1 MIKINNLSKT
11 YGNKLVLENVDL
23 EIKEGKVYG
32 LIGRNGAGKTTLMKI
47 LSDQI
52 INYQGEIYYQNSN
65 ILLNNQL
72 KKNLVYIGEDFLT
85 YNLKEKK
92 LIKTVNYIKK
102 LYPKFNQER
111 FDELSTLF
119 KIDLLAK
126 YKKLSYGNQSL
137 FRNILALSLQAQ
149 FLLLDEPSTGL
160 DEINRDLFYGKL
172 IEYQE
177 IENSTIIIS
186 SHILSDIENIV
197 TDIFILNDGK
207 IIVNDPI
214 DDLLEKSFVI
224 TINAENLHFFAS
236 KNIIKKSNIGKQI
249 ILYVYDNFS
258 NDEMR
263 KIKEIADI
271 KRLNLKELFLA
282 LTKED

>member
-11 YGNKLVLENVDL
+11 YGNKLVLENVNL
-23 EIKEGKVYG
+23 EIKEGKIYG

-52 INYQGEIYYQNSN
+52 INYQGEIYYKDTN
-65 ILLNNQL
+65 ILLSNQL
-72 KKNLVYIGEDFLT
+72 KKNLIYIGEDFLT

-92 LIKTVNYIKK
+92 LIKTINYIKK

-111 FDELSTLF
+111 FDELSALF

-137 FRNILALSLQAQ
+137 FRNIIALSLQAQ

-177 IENSTIIIS
+177 IDNSTIIIS
-186 SHILSDIENIV
+186 SHILSDIEKIV
-197 TDIFILNDGK
+197 TDLLILNEGK

-214 DDLLEKSFVI
+214 DVLLEKAFVI
-224 TINAENLHFFAS
+224 TINAENLHFFVS

-249 ILYVYDNFS
+249 ILYVYDSFS

>member
-11 YGNKLVLENVDL
+11 YGNKLVLENVNL

-32 LIGRNGAGKTTLMKI
+32 LIGRNGAGKTTLMKV

-52 INYQGEIYYQNSN
+52 INYQGEIYYKDTN
-65 ILLNNQL
+65 ILLSNQL
-72 KKNLVYIGEDFLT
+72 KKNLIFIGEDFLT

-102 LYPKFNQER
+102 MYPKFNQER
-111 FDELSTLF
+111 FDELSALF

-137 FRNILALSLQAQ
+137 FRNIIALSLQAQ

-160 DEINRDLFYGKL
+160 DEINRDLFYKKL

-177 IENSTIIIS
+177 IDNSTIIIS
-186 SHILSDIENIV
+186 SHILSDIEKIV
-197 TDIFILNDGK
+197 TNLIIINDGK
-207 IIVNDPI
+207 IIVNEPI
-214 DDLLEKSFVI
+214 DELLEKAFVI
-224 TINAENLHFFAS
+224 TINAENLHFFTS

-249 ILYVYDNFS
+249 ILYVYDSFS

>member
-11 YGNKLVLENVDL
+11 YGNKLVLDNINL
-23 EIKEGKVYG
+23 EITEGKIYG
-32 LIGRNGAGKTTLMKI
+32 LIGRNGAGKTTLMKV

-52 INYQGEIYYQNSN
+52 INYQGEIYYKDTN
-65 ILLNNQL
+65 ILLSNQL
-72 KKNLVYIGEDFLT
+72 KKNLIYIGEDFLT

-111 FDELSTLF
+111 FDELSALF

-137 FRNILALSLQAQ
+137 FRNNIALSLQAQ

-160 DEINRDLFYGKL
+160 DEINRDLFYKKL

-177 IENSTIIIS
+177 IDNSTIIIS
-186 SHILSDIENIV
+186 SHILSDIEKIV
-197 TDIFILNDGK
+197 TNLIIINDGK
-207 IIVNDPI
+207 IIVNDSI
-214 DDLLEKSFVI
+214 DELLEKALLI
-224 TINAENLHFFAS
+224 TTNEENLSFFES

-249 ILYVYDNFS
+249 ILYVYDNFTD
-258 NDEMR
+258 DELR
-263 KIKEIADI
+263 KIREVAEIN
-271 KRLNLKELFLA
+271 RLNLKELFLA

>member
-1 MIKINNLSKT
+1 M
-11 YGNKLVLENVDL
+11 
-23 EIKEGKVYG
+23 
-32 LIGRNGAGKTTLMKI
+32 
-47 LSDQI
+47 
-52 INYQGEIYYQNSN
+52 
-65 ILLNNQL
+65 
-72 KKNLVYIGEDFLT
+72 
-85 YNLKEKK
+85 
-92 LIKTVNYIKK
+92 
-102 LYPKFNQER
+102 YPKFNQER
-111 FDELSTLF
+111 FDELSALF

-137 FRNILALSLQAQ
+137 FRNIIALSLQAQ

-177 IENSTIIIS
+177 IDNSTIIIS
-186 SHILSDIENIV
+186 SHILSDIEKIV
-197 TDIFILNDGK
+197 TEIFILNDGK

-214 DDLLEKSFVI
+214 DDLLEKAFVI
-224 TINAENLHFFAS
+224 TINAENLHFFVS

-249 ILYVYDNFS
+249 ILYVYDSFS

>member
-23 EIKEGKVYG
+23 EIKEGKIYG
-32 LIGRNGAGKTTLMKI
+32 LIGRNGAGKTTLMKV

-52 INYQGEIYYQNSN
+52 INYQGEIYYKDTN
-65 ILLNNQL
+65 ILLSNQL
-72 KKNLVYIGEDFLT
+72 KKNLIYIGEDFLT
-85 YNLKEKK
+85 YNLKEQK

-137 FRNILALSLQAQ
+137 FRNIIALSLQAH

-160 DEINRDLFYGKL
+160 DEINRDLFYKKL

-177 IENSTIIIS
+177 IDNSTIIIS
-186 SHILSDIENIV
+186 SHILSDIEKIV
-197 TDIFILNDGK
+197 TDLLILNEGK

-214 DDLLEKSFVI
+214 DVLLEKAFVI

-249 ILYVYDNFS
+249 ILYVYDSFS

>member
-23 EIKEGKVYG
+23 EIKEGKIYG
-32 LIGRNGAGKTTLMKI
+32 LIGRNGAGKTTLMKV

-52 INYQGEIYYQNSN
+52 INYQGEIYYKDTN
-65 ILLNNQL
+65 ILLSNQL
-72 KKNLVYIGEDFLT
+72 KKNLIYIGEDFLT
-85 YNLKEKK
+85 YNLKEQK

-102 LYPKFNQER
+102 MYPKFNQER
-111 FDELSTLF
+111 FDELSALF

-137 FRNILALSLQAQ
+137 FRNIIALSLQAQ

-177 IENSTIIIS
+177 IDNSTIIIS
-186 SHILSDIENIV
+186 SHILSDIEKIV
-197 TDIFILNDGK
+197 TDLFIINDGK

-224 TINAENLHFFAS
+224 TINAENLHFFTS

-249 ILYVYDNFS
+249 ILYVYDSFS

>member
-1 MIKINNLSKT
+1 MIKINNVSKT
-11 YGNKLVLENVDL
+11 YGNKLVLDNINL
-23 EIKEGKVYG
+23 EITEGKIYG
-32 LIGRNGAGKTTLMKI
+32 LIGRNGAGKTTLMKV

-52 INYQGEIYYQNSN
+52 INYQGEIYYKDTN
-65 ILLNNQL
+65 ILLSNQL
-72 KKNLVYIGEDFLT
+72 KKNLIYIGEDFLT
-85 YNLKEKK
+85 YNLKEQK

-137 FRNILALSLQAQ
+137 FRNIIALSLQAQ

-177 IENSTIIIS
+177 IDNSTIIIS
-186 SHILSDIENIV
+186 SHILSDIEKIV
-197 TDIFILNDGK
+197 TDLLILNEGK

-214 DDLLEKSFVI
+214 DDLLKKAFVI
-224 TINAENLHFFAS
+224 TINAENLHFFTS

>member
-23 EIKEGKVYG
+23 EIKEGKIYG
-32 LIGRNGAGKTTLMKI
+32 LIGRNGAGKTTLMKV

-52 INYQGEIYYQNSN
+52 INYQGEIYYKDTN
-65 ILLNNQL
+65 ILLSNQL
-72 KKNLVYIGEDFLT
+72 KKNLIYIGEDFLT

-92 LIKTVNYIKK
+92 ITKTVNYIKK

-111 FDELSTLF
+111 FDELSALF

-137 FRNILALSLQAQ
+137 FRNIVALSLQAQ

-172 IEYQE
+172 NEYQE
-177 IENSTIIIS
+177 IDNSTIIIS
-186 SHILSDIENIV
+186 SHILSDIEKIV
-197 TDIFILNDGK
+197 TDLLILNEGK

-214 DDLLEKSFVI
+214 DVLLEKAFVI

-263 KIKEIADI
+263 KLKEIADI

>member
-11 YGNKLVLENVDL
+11 YGNKLVLENVNL

-32 LIGRNGAGKTTLMKI
+32 LIGRNGAGKTTLMKV

-52 INYQGEIYYQNSN
+52 INYQGEIYYKDTN
-65 ILLNNQL
+65 ILLSNQL
-72 KKNLVYIGEDFLT
+72 KKNLIYIGEDFLT
-85 YNLKEKK
+85 YNLKEQK

-137 FRNILALSLQAQ
+137 FRNIIALSLQAQ

-177 IENSTIIIS
+177 IDNSTIIIS
-186 SHILSDIENIV
+186 SHILSDIEKIV
-197 TDIFILNDGK
+197 TDLFIINDGK

-214 DDLLEKSFVI
+214 DDLLEKAFVI
-224 TINAENLHFFAS
+224 TINAENLHFFVS

-249 ILYVYDNFS
+249 ILYVYDSFS
-258 NDEMR
+258 IDEMR

>member
-23 EIKEGKVYG
+23 EIKEGKIYG

-52 INYQGEIYYQNSN
+52 INYQGEIYYKDTN
-65 ILLNNQL
+65 ILLSNQL

-111 FDELSTLF
+111 FDELRTLF

-137 FRNILALSLQAQ
+137 FRNIIALSLQAQ

-160 DEINRDLFYGKL
+160 DEINRDLFYKKL

-177 IENSTIIIS
+177 IDNSTIIIS
-186 SHILSDIENIV
+186 SHILSDIEKIV
-197 TDIFILNDGK
+197 TDLLILNEGK

-214 DDLLEKSFVI
+214 DELLEKAFVI

-249 ILYVYDNFS
+249 ILYVYDSFS

>member
-23 EIKEGKVYG
+23 EIKEGKIYG

-52 INYQGEIYYQNSN
+52 INYQGEIYYKDTN
-65 ILLNNQL
+65 ILLSNQL
-72 KKNLVYIGEDFLT
+72 KKNLIYIGEDFLT

-111 FDELSTLF
+111 FDELSALF

-137 FRNILALSLQAQ
+137 FRNIIALSLQAQ

-160 DEINRDLFYGKL
+160 DEINRDLFYKKL

-177 IENSTIIIS
+177 IDNSTIIIS
-186 SHILSDIENIV
+186 SHILSDIEKIV
-197 TDIFILNDGK
+197 TDLLILNEGK

-214 DDLLEKSFVI
+214 DDLLEKAFVI

-249 ILYVYDNFS
+249 ILFVYDNFT
-258 NDEMR
+258 DYELR
-263 KIKEIADI
+263 KIREVAEIN
-271 KRLNLKELFLA
+271 RLNLKELFLA

>member
-1 MIKINNLSKT
+1 MIKINNISKT
-11 YGNKLVLENVDL
+11 YGNKLVLDNINL
-23 EIKEGKVYG
+23 EITEGKIYG

-52 INYQGEIYYQNSN
+52 INYQGEIYYKDSN
-65 ILLNNQL
+65 ILLSNNL
-72 KKNLVYIGEDFLT
+72 KKNLIYIGEDFLT

-92 LIKTVNYIKK
+92 LIKTVKYIKE

-111 FDELSTLF
+111 FDELSALF

-126 YKKLSYGNQSL
+126 YRKLSYGNQSL
-137 FRNILALSLQAQ
+137 FRNIIALSLKAQ

-160 DEINRDLFYGKL
+160 DEINRDLFYKKL

-177 IENSTIIIS
+177 IDNSTIIIS
-186 SHILSDIENIV
+186 SHILSDIERIV
-197 TDIFILNDGK
+197 TNLIIINDGK

-214 DDLLEKSFVI
+214 DELLEKALLI
-224 TINAENLHFFAS
+224 TTNKENLSFFES

-249 ILYVYDNFS
+249 ILYVYDNFTD
-258 NDEMR
+258 DELR
-263 KIKEIADI
+263 KIREVAEIN
-271 KRLNLKELFLA
+271 RLNLKELFLA

>member
-23 EIKEGKVYG
+23 EIKEGKIYA
-32 LIGRNGAGKTTLMKI
+32 LIGRNGAGKTTLMKV

-52 INYQGEIYYQNSN
+52 INYQGEIYYKDSN
-65 ILLNNQL
+65 ILLSNQL
-72 KKNLVYIGEDFLT
+72 KKNLIFIGEDFLT

-137 FRNILALSLQAQ
+137 FRNIVALSLKAQ

-177 IENSTIIIS
+177 IDNSTIIIS
-186 SHILSDIENIV
+186 SHILSDIEKIV
-197 TDIFILNDGK
+197 TEIFILNDGK

-214 DDLLEKSFVI
+214 DDLLEKAFVI
-224 TINAENLHFFAS
+224 TINAENLHFFVS

-249 ILYVYDNFS
+249 ILYVYDSFS

>member
-32 LIGRNGAGKTTLMKI
+32 LIGRNGAGKTTLMKV

-52 INYQGEIYYQNSN
+52 INYQGEIYYKDSN
-65 ILLNNQL
+65 ILLSNNL
-72 KKNLVYIGEDFLT
+72 KKNLIYIGEDFLT
-85 YNLKEKK
+85 YNLKENK

-137 FRNILALSLQAQ
+137 FRNIIALSLQAQ

-177 IENSTIIIS
+177 IDNSTIIIS
-186 SHILSDIENIV
+186 SHILSDIEKIV
-197 TDIFILNDGK
+197 TDLLILNEGK

-224 TINAENLHFFAS
+224 TINAENLHFFVS

-249 ILYVYDNFS
+249 ILYVYDSFS
-258 NDEMR
+258 IDEMR

>member
-23 EIKEGKVYG
+23 EIKEGKIYG

-52 INYQGEIYYQNSN
+52 INYQGEIYYKDSN
-65 ILLNNQL
+65 ILLSNNL
-72 KKNLVYIGEDFLT
+72 KKNLIYIGEDFLT

-137 FRNILALSLQAQ
+137 FRNIIALSLQAQ

-177 IENSTIIIS
+177 IDNSTIIIS
-186 SHILSDIENIV
+186 SHILSDIEKIV
-197 TDIFILNDGK
+197 TDLLILNEGK

-214 DDLLEKSFVI
+214 DDLLEKAFVI
-224 TINAENLHFFAS
+224 TINAENLHFFTS

-249 ILYVYDNFS
+249 ILYVYDSFS

>member
-23 EIKEGKVYG
+23 EIKEGKIYG

-52 INYQGEIYYQNSN
+52 INYQGEIYYKDTN
-65 ILLNNQL
+65 ILLSNQL
-72 KKNLVYIGEDFLT
+72 KKNLIYIGEDFLT

-92 LIKTVNYIKK
+92 LIKTINYIKK

-111 FDELSTLF
+111 FDELSALF

-137 FRNILALSLQAQ
+137 FRNIIALSLQAQ

-160 DEINRDLFYGKL
+160 DEINRDLFYKKL

-177 IENSTIIIS
+177 IDNSTIIIS
-186 SHILSDIENIV
+186 SHILSDIEKIV
-197 TDIFILNDGK
+197 TDLLILNEGK

-214 DDLLEKSFVI
+214 DELLEKAFVI

-249 ILYVYDNFS
+249 ILYVYDSFS

>member
-23 EIKEGKVYG
+23 EIKEGKIYG

-52 INYQGEIYYQNSN
+52 INYQGEIYYKDTN
-65 ILLNNQL
+65 ILLSNQL
-72 KKNLVYIGEDFLT
+72 KKNLIYIGEDFLT

-137 FRNILALSLQAQ
+137 FRNIIALSLQAQ

-177 IENSTIIIS
+177 IDNSTIIIS
-186 SHILSDIENIV
+186 SHILSDIEKIV
-197 TDIFILNDGK
+197 TDLLILNEGK

-214 DDLLEKSFVI
+214 DVLLEKAFVI
-224 TINAENLHFFAS
+224 TINAENLHFFVS

-249 ILYVYDNFS
+249 ILYVYDSFS

>member
-23 EIKEGKVYG
+23 EIKEGKIYG

-52 INYQGEIYYQNSN
+52 INYQGEIYYKDTN
-65 ILLNNQL
+65 ILLSNQL
-72 KKNLVYIGEDFLT
+72 KKNLIYIGEDFLT

-92 LIKTVNYIKK
+92 LIKTINYIKK

-111 FDELSTLF
+111 FDELSALF

-137 FRNILALSLQAQ
+137 FRNIIALSLQAQ

-160 DEINRDLFYGKL
+160 DEINRDLFYKKL

-177 IENSTIIIS
+177 IDNSTIIIS
-186 SHILSDIENIV
+186 SHILSDIEKIV
-197 TDIFILNDGK
+197 TDLLILNEGK

-214 DDLLEKSFVI
+214 DVLLEKAFVI
-224 TINAENLHFFAS
+224 TINAENLHFFTS

-249 ILYVYDNFS
+249 ILYVYDSFS

>member
-11 YGNKLVLENVDL
+11 YGNKLVLDNINL
-23 EIKEGKVYG
+23 EITEGKIYG
-32 LIGRNGAGKTTLMKI
+32 LIGRNGAGKTTLMKV

-52 INYQGEIYYQNSN
+52 INYQGEIYYKGTN
-65 ILLNNQL
+65 ILLSNQL
-72 KKNLVYIGEDFLT
+72 KKNLIYIGEDFLT

-111 FDELSTLF
+111 FDELSALF

-137 FRNILALSLQAQ
+137 FRNIIALSLQAQ

-160 DEINRDLFYGKL
+160 DEINRDLFYKKL

-177 IENSTIIIS
+177 IDNSTIIIS
-186 SHILSDIENIV
+186 SHILSDIEKIV
-197 TDIFILNDGK
+197 TNLIIINDGK
-207 IIVNDPI
+207 IIVNDSI
-214 DDLLEKSFVI
+214 DELLEKALLI
-224 TINAENLHFFAS
+224 TTNEENLSFFES

-249 ILYVYDNFS
+249 ILYVYDNFTD
-258 NDEMR
+258 DELR
-263 KIKEIADI
+263 KIREVAEIN
-271 KRLNLKELFLA
+271 RLNLKELFLA

>member
-11 YGNKLVLENVDL
+11 YGNKLVLENVNL

-32 LIGRNGAGKTTLMKI
+32 LIGRNGAGKTTLMKV

-52 INYQGEIYYQNSN
+52 INYQGEIYYKDTN
-65 ILLNNQL
+65 ILLSNQL
-72 KKNLVYIGEDFLT
+72 KKNLIFIGEDFLT

-102 LYPKFNQER
+102 MYPKFNQER
-111 FDELSTLF
+111 FDELSALF

-137 FRNILALSLQAQ
+137 FRNIIALSLQAQ

-177 IENSTIIIS
+177 IDNSTIIIS
-186 SHILSDIENIV
+186 SHILSDIEKIV
-197 TDIFILNDGK
+197 TDLLILNEGK

-214 DDLLEKSFVI
+214 DDLLEKAFVI

-249 ILYVYDNFS
+249 ILFVYDNFT
-258 NDEMR
+258 DYELR
-263 KIKEIADI
+263 KIREVAEIN
-271 KRLNLKELFLA
+271 RLNLKELFLA

>member
-11 YGNKLVLENVDL
+11 YGNKLVLENVNL

-32 LIGRNGAGKTTLMKI
+32 LIGRNGAGKTTLMKV

-52 INYQGEIYYQNSN
+52 INYQGEIYYKDSN
-65 ILLNNQL
+65 ILLSNNL
-72 KKNLVYIGEDFLT
+72 KKNLIYIGEDFLT

-137 FRNILALSLQAQ
+137 FRNIIALSLQAQ

-177 IENSTIIIS
+177 IDNSTIIIS
-186 SHILSDIENIV
+186 SHILSDIEKIV
-197 TDIFILNDGK
+197 TDLLILNEGK

-214 DDLLEKSFVI
+214 DDFLEKSFVI

-249 ILYVYDNFS
+249 ILYVHDSFS

-263 KIKEIADI
+263 KIKEIADM

>member
-1 MIKINNLSKT
+1 MIKINNLSNT
-11 YGNKLVLENVDL
+11 YGNKLVLDNINL
-23 EIKEGKVYG
+23 EITEGKIYG
-32 LIGRNGAGKTTLMKI
+32 LIGRNGAGKTTLMKV

-52 INYQGEIYYQNSN
+52 INYQGEIYYKDTN
-65 ILLNNQL
+65 ILLSNQL
-72 KKNLVYIGEDFLT
+72 KKNLIYIGEDFLT
-85 YNLKEKK
+85 YNLKEQK

-102 LYPKFNQER
+102 MYPKFNQER
-111 FDELSTLF
+111 FDELSALF

-137 FRNILALSLQAQ
+137 FRNIIALSLQAQ

-177 IENSTIIIS
+177 IDNSTIIIS
-186 SHILSDIENIV
+186 SHILSDIEKIV
-197 TDIFILNDGK
+197 TDLLILNEGK

-214 DDLLEKSFVI
+214 DDLLEKAFVI

-249 ILYVYDNFS
+249 ILFVYDNFT
-258 NDEMR
+258 DYELR
-263 KIKEIADI
+263 KIREVAEIN
-271 KRLNLKELFLA
+271 RLNLKELFLA

>member
-11 YGNKLVLENVDL
+11 YGNKLVLDNINL
-23 EIKEGKVYG
+23 EITEGKIYG

-52 INYQGEIYYQNSN
+52 INYQGEIYYKDSN
-65 ILLNNQL
+65 ILLSNNL
-72 KKNLVYIGEDFLT
+72 KKNLIYIGEDFLT

-92 LIKTVNYIKK
+92 LIKTVKYIKE

-111 FDELSTLF
+111 FDELSALF

-126 YKKLSYGNQSL
+126 YRKLSYGNQSL
-137 FRNILALSLQAQ
+137 FRNIIALSLKAQ

-160 DEINRDLFYGKL
+160 DEINRDLFYKKL

-177 IENSTIIIS
+177 IDNSTIIIS
-186 SHILSDIENIV
+186 SHILSDIEKIV
-197 TDIFILNDGK
+197 TNLIIINDGK

-214 DDLLEKSFVI
+214 DELLEKALLI
-224 TINAENLHFFAS
+224 TTNKENLSFFES

-249 ILYVYDNFS
+249 ILYVYDNFTD
-258 NDEMR
+258 DELR
-263 KIKEIADI
+263 KIREVAEIN
-271 KRLNLKELFLA
+271 RLNLKELFLA

>member
-11 YGNKLVLENVDL
+11 YGNKLVLENVNL

-32 LIGRNGAGKTTLMKI
+32 LIGRNGAGKTTLMKV

-52 INYQGEIYYQNSN
+52 INYQGEIYYKGTN
-65 ILLNNQL
+65 ILLSNQL
-72 KKNLVYIGEDFLT
+72 KKNLIYIGEDFLT

-111 FDELSTLF
+111 FDELSALF

-137 FRNILALSLQAQ
+137 FRNIIALSLQAQ

-177 IENSTIIIS
+177 IDNSTVIIS
-186 SHILSDIENIV
+186 SHILSDIEKIV
-197 TDIFILNDGK
+197 TDLLILNEGK

-214 DDLLEKSFVI
+214 DELLEKAFVI

-249 ILYVYDNFS
+249 ILYVYDSFS

-271 KRLNLKELFLA
+271 KRLNLIELFLA

>member
-11 YGNKLVLENVDL
+11 YGNKLVLENVNL

-52 INYQGEIYYQNSN
+52 INYQGEIYYKDTN
-65 ILLNNQL
+65 ILLSNQL
-72 KKNLVYIGEDFLT
+72 KKNLIYIGEDFLT

-92 LIKTVNYIKK
+92 LTKTVNYIKK

-111 FDELSTLF
+111 FDELSALF

-137 FRNILALSLQAQ
+137 FRNIIALSLQAQ

-177 IENSTIIIS
+177 IDNSTIIIS
-186 SHILSDIENIV
+186 SHILSDIEKIV
-197 TDIFILNDGK
+197 TDLLILNEGQ

-214 DDLLEKSFVI
+214 DVLLEKAFVI
-224 TINAENLHFFAS
+224 TINAENLHFFVS

-249 ILYVYDNFS
+249 ILYVYDSFS

>member
-11 YGNKLVLENVDL
+11 YGNKLVLENVNL

-32 LIGRNGAGKTTLMKI
+32 LIGRNGAGKTTLMKV

-52 INYQGEIYYQNSN
+52 INYQGEIYYKGTN
-65 ILLNNQL
+65 ILLSNQL
-72 KKNLVYIGEDFLT
+72 KKNLIYIGEDFLT

-111 FDELSTLF
+111 FDELSALF

-137 FRNILALSLQAQ
+137 FRNIIALSLQAQ

-177 IENSTIIIS
+177 IDNSTVIIS
-186 SHILSDIENIV
+186 SHILSDIEKIV
-197 TDIFILNDGK
+197 TDLLILNEGK

-214 DDLLEKSFVI
+214 EELLEKAFVI

-249 ILYVYDNFS
+249 ILYVYDSFS

>member
-11 YGNKLVLENVDL
+11 YGNKLVLENVNL

-32 LIGRNGAGKTTLMKI
+32 LIGRNGAGKTTLMKV

-52 INYQGEIYYQNSN
+52 INYQGEIYYKGTN
-65 ILLNNQL
+65 ILLSNQL
-72 KKNLVYIGEDFLT
+72 KKNLIYIGEDFLT

-111 FDELSTLF
+111 FDELSALF

-137 FRNILALSLQAQ
+137 FRNIIALSLQAQ

-177 IENSTIIIS
+177 IDNSTVIIS
-186 SHILSDIENIV
+186 SHILSDIEKIV
-197 TDIFILNDGK
+197 TDLLILNEGK

-214 DDLLEKSFVI
+214 DELLEKAFVI

-249 ILYVYDNFS
+249 ILYVYDSFS

>member
-1 MIKINNLSKT
+1 MIKINNISKT
-11 YGNKLVLENVDL
+11 YGNKLVLDNINL
-23 EIKEGKVYG
+23 EITEGKIYG

-52 INYQGEIYYQNSN
+52 INYQGEIYYKDTN
-65 ILLNNQL
+65 ILLSNQL
-72 KKNLVYIGEDFLT
+72 KKNLIYIGEDFLT

-111 FDELSTLF
+111 FDELSALF

-137 FRNILALSLQAQ
+137 FRNIIALSLKAQ

-160 DEINRDLFYGKL
+160 DEINRDLFYKKL

-177 IENSTIIIS
+177 IDNSTIIIS
-186 SHILSDIENIV
+186 SHILSDIEKIV
-197 TDIFILNDGK
+197 TNLIIINDGK

-214 DDLLEKSFVI
+214 EELLEKALLI
-224 TINAENLHFFAS
+224 TTNEENLSFFES

-249 ILYVYDNFS
+249 ILYVYDNFT
-258 NDEMR
+258 DDDLR
-263 KIKEIADI
+263 KIREVAEIN
-271 KRLNLKELFLA
+271 RLNLKELFLA

>member
-11 YGNKLVLENVDL
+11 YGNKLVLENVNL
-23 EIKEGKVYG
+23 EIKEGKIYG

-52 INYQGEIYYQNSN
+52 INYQGEIYYKDTN
-65 ILLNNQL
+65 ILLSNQL
-72 KKNLVYIGEDFLT
+72 KKNLIYIGEDFLT

-92 LIKTVNYIKK
+92 LIKTVKYIKE

-137 FRNILALSLQAQ
+137 FRNIVALSLKAQ

-177 IENSTIIIS
+177 IDNSTIIIS
-186 SHILSDIENIV
+186 SHILSDIEKIV
-197 TDIFILNDGK
+197 TDLLILNEGK

-214 DDLLEKSFVI
+214 DDLLEKAFVI
-224 TINAENLHFFAS
+224 TINAENLHFFVS

>member
-1 MIKINNLSKT
+1 MIKINNISKT
-11 YGNKLVLENVDL
+11 YGNKLVLDNINL
-23 EIKEGKVYG
+23 EITEGKIYG
-32 LIGRNGAGKTTLMKI
+32 LIGRNGAGKTTLMKV

-52 INYQGEIYYQNSN
+52 INYQGEIYYKDTN
-65 ILLNNQL
+65 ILLSNQL
-72 KKNLVYIGEDFLT
+72 KKNLIYIGEDFLT

-111 FDELSTLF
+111 FDELSALF

-137 FRNILALSLQAQ
+137 FRNIIALSLQAQ

-177 IENSTIIIS
+177 IDNSTIIIS
-186 SHILSDIENIV
+186 SHILSDIEKIV
-197 TDIFILNDGK
+197 TDLLILNEGK

-214 DDLLEKSFVI
+214 DDLLEKAFVI
-224 TINAENLHFFAS
+224 TINAENLHFFVS

-249 ILYVYDNFS
+249 ILYVYDSFS

>member
-11 YGNKLVLENVDL
+11 YGNKLVLDNINL
-23 EIKEGKVYG
+23 EITEGKIYG
-32 LIGRNGAGKTTLMKI
+32 LIGRNGAGKTTLMKV

-52 INYQGEIYYQNSN
+52 INYQGEIYYKDTN
-65 ILLNNQL
+65 ILLSNQL
-72 KKNLVYIGEDFLT
+72 KKNLIYIGEDFLT

-111 FDELSTLF
+111 FDELSALF

-137 FRNILALSLQAQ
+137 FRNIIALSLQAQ

-160 DEINRDLFYGKL
+160 DEINRDLFYKKL

-177 IENSTIIIS
+177 IDNSTIIIS
-186 SHILSDIENIV
+186 SHILSDIEKIV
-197 TDIFILNDGK
+197 TNLIIINDGK
-207 IIVNDPI
+207 IIVNDSI
-214 DDLLEKSFVI
+214 DELLEKALLI
-224 TINAENLHFFAS
+224 TTNEENLSFFES

-249 ILYVYDNFS
+249 ILYVYDNFTD
-258 NDEMR
+258 DELR
-263 KIKEIADI
+263 KIREVAEIN
-271 KRLNLKELFLA
+271 RLNLKELFLA

>member
-11 YGNKLVLENVDL
+11 YGNKLVLENVNL

-32 LIGRNGAGKTTLMKI
+32 LIGRNGAGKTTLMKV

-52 INYQGEIYYQNSN
+52 INYQGEIYYKDTN
-65 ILLNNQL
+65 ILLSNQL
-72 KKNLVYIGEDFLT
+72 KKNLIFIGEDFLT

-102 LYPKFNQER
+102 MYPKFNQER
-111 FDELSTLF
+111 FDELSALF

-137 FRNILALSLQAQ
+137 FRNIIALSLQAQ

-177 IENSTIIIS
+177 IDNSTIIIS
-186 SHILSDIENIV
+186 SHILSDIEKIV
-197 TDIFILNDGK
+197 TDLLILNEGK
-207 IIVNDPI
+207 IIVNDSI
-214 DDLLEKSFVI
+214 EDLLEKAFVI
-224 TINAENLHFFAS
+224 TINAENLHFFTS

-249 ILYVYDNFS
+249 ILYVYDSFS

>member
-11 YGNKLVLENVDL
+11 YGNKLVLENINL
-23 EIKEGKVYG
+23 EIKEGKFYG
-32 LIGRNGAGKTTLMKI
+32 LIGRNGAGKTTLMKV

-52 INYQGEIYYQNSN
+52 INYQGEIYYKDSN
-65 ILLNNQL
+65 ILLSNQL
-72 KKNLVYIGEDFLT
+72 KKNLIYIGEDFLT

-111 FDELSTLF
+111 FDELSALF

-137 FRNILALSLQAQ
+137 FRNIIALSLQAQ

-177 IENSTIIIS
+177 IDNSTIIIS
-186 SHILSDIENIV
+186 SHILSDIEKIV
-197 TDIFILNDGK
+197 TDLFIINDGK

-214 DDLLEKSFVI
+214 DDLLEKAFVI
-224 TINAENLHFFAS
+224 TINAENLHFFVS

-249 ILYVYDNFS
+249 ILYVYDSFS
-258 NDEMR
+258 IDEMR

>member
-11 YGNKLVLENVDL
+11 YGNKLVLDNINL
-23 EIKEGKVYG
+23 EITEGKIYG
-32 LIGRNGAGKTTLMKI
+32 LIGRNGAGKTTLMKV

-52 INYQGEIYYQNSN
+52 INYQGEIYYKGTN
-65 ILLNNQL
+65 ILLSNQL
-72 KKNLVYIGEDFLT
+72 KKNLIYIGEDFLT

-111 FDELSTLF
+111 FDELSALF

-137 FRNILALSLQAQ
+137 FRNIIALSLQAQ

-177 IENSTIIIS
+177 IDNSTVIIS
-186 SHILSDIENIV
+186 SHILSDIEKIV
-197 TDIFILNDGK
+197 TDLLILNEGK

-214 DDLLEKSFVI
+214 DELLEKAFVI

-249 ILYVYDNFS
+249 ILYVYDSFS

>member
-11 YGNKLVLENVDL
+11 YGNKLVLENVNL

-32 LIGRNGAGKTTLMKI
+32 LIGRNGAGKTTLMKV

-52 INYQGEIYYQNSN
+52 INYQGEIYYKDTN
-65 ILLNNQL
+65 ILLSNQL
-72 KKNLVYIGEDFLT
+72 KKNLIYIGEDFLT

-92 LIKTVNYIKK
+92 LTKTINYIKK

-111 FDELSTLF
+111 FDELSALF

-137 FRNILALSLQAQ
+137 FRNIIALSLQAQ

-177 IENSTIIIS
+177 IDNSTIIIS
-186 SHILSDIENIV
+186 SHILSDIEKIV
-197 TDIFILNDGK
+197 TDLLILNEGK

-214 DDLLEKSFVI
+214 DVLLEKAFVV
-224 TINAENLHFFAS
+224 TINAENLHFFVS

-249 ILYVYDNFS
+249 ILYVYDSFS

>member
-23 EIKEGKVYG
+23 EIKEGKIYG
-32 LIGRNGAGKTTLMKI
+32 LIGRNGAGKTTLMKV

-52 INYQGEIYYQNSN
+52 INYQGEIYYKDTN
-65 ILLNNQL
+65 ILLSNQL
-72 KKNLVYIGEDFLT
+72 KKNLIFIGEDFLT

-102 LYPKFNQER
+102 MYPKFNQER
-111 FDELSTLF
+111 FDELSALF

-137 FRNILALSLQAQ
+137 FRNIIALSLQAQ

-177 IENSTIIIS
+177 IDNSTIIIS
-186 SHILSDIENIV
+186 SHILSDIEKIV
-197 TDIFILNDGK
+197 TDLFIINDGK

-214 DDLLEKSFVI
+214 DDLLEKAFVI
-224 TINAENLHFFAS
+224 TINAENLHFFVS

-263 KIKEIADI
+263 RIKEIADI

>member
-11 YGNKLVLENVDL
+11 YGNKLVLENVNL

-32 LIGRNGAGKTTLMKI
+32 LIGRNGAGKTTLMKV

-52 INYQGEIYYQNSN
+52 INYQGEIYYKGTN
-65 ILLNNQL
+65 ILLSNQL
-72 KKNLVYIGEDFLT
+72 KKNLIYIGEDFLT

-111 FDELSTLF
+111 FDELTALF

-137 FRNILALSLQAQ
+137 FRNIIALSLQAQ

-177 IENSTIIIS
+177 IDNSTVIIS
-186 SHILSDIENIV
+186 SHILSDIEKIV
-197 TDIFILNDGK
+197 TDLLILNEGK

-214 DDLLEKSFVI
+214 DELLEKAFVI

-249 ILYVYDNFS
+249 ILYVYDSFS

>member
-11 YGNKLVLENVDL
+11 YGNKLVLDNINL
-23 EIKEGKVYG
+23 EITEGKIYG

-52 INYQGEIYYQNSN
+52 INYQGEIYYKDSN
-65 ILLNNQL
+65 ILLSNNL
-72 KKNLVYIGEDFLT
+72 KKNLIYIGEDFLT

-92 LIKTVNYIKK
+92 LIKTVKYIKE

-111 FDELSTLF
+111 FDKLSALF

-126 YKKLSYGNQSL
+126 YRKLSYGNQSL
-137 FRNILALSLQAQ
+137 FRNIIALSLKAQ

-160 DEINRDLFYGKL
+160 DEINRDLFYKKL

-177 IENSTIIIS
+177 IDNSTIIIS
-186 SHILSDIENIV
+186 SHILSDIEKIV
-197 TDIFILNDGK
+197 TNLIIINDGK

-214 DDLLEKSFVI
+214 DELLEKALLI
-224 TINAENLHFFAS
+224 TTNKENLSFFES
-236 KNIIKKSNIGKQI
+236 KNIIKKSSIGKQI
-249 ILYVYDNFS
+249 ILYVYDNFTD
-258 NDEMR
+258 DELR
-263 KIKEIADI
+263 KIREVAEIN
-271 KRLNLKELFLA
+271 RLNLKELFLA

>member
-23 EIKEGKVYG
+23 EIKEGKIYG

-52 INYQGEIYYQNSN
+52 INYQGEIYYKDTN
-65 ILLNNQL
+65 ILLSNQL
-72 KKNLVYIGEDFLT
+72 KKNLIYIGEDFLT

-92 LIKTVNYIKK
+92 LIKTINYIKK

-111 FDELSTLF
+111 FDELSALF

-137 FRNILALSLQAQ
+137 FRNIIALSLQAQ

-160 DEINRDLFYGKL
+160 DEINRDLFYKKL

-177 IENSTIIIS
+177 IDNSTIIIS
-186 SHILSDIENIV
+186 SHILSDIEKIV
-197 TDIFILNDGK
+197 TDLLILNEGK

-214 DDLLEKSFVI
+214 DVLLEKAFVI
-224 TINAENLHFFAS
+224 TINAENLHFFVS

-249 ILYVYDNFS
+249 ILYVYDSFS